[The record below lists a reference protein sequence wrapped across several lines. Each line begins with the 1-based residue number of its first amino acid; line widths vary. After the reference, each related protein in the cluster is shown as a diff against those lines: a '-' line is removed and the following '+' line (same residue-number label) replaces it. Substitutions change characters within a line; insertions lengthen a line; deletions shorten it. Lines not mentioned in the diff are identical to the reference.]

1 MAVYVL
7 ACMWPQIQFLA
18 HIKMQI
24 ALILKY
30 RIPGLVNP
38 TGIGWKYEPVW
49 KLLFI
54 QGDRLKFYNIF
65 LLLNNKI
72 NKLSFPGWTI
82 IGFGDL

>member
-1 MAVYVL
+1 MRWRKSLKIIISQKREPRRILDQLKSMNISNNNLSRIMAVYVL

-38 TGIGWKYEPVW
+38 TGIG
-49 KLLFI
+49 
-54 QGDRLKFYNIF
+54 
-65 LLLNNKI
+65 
-72 NKLSFPGWTI
+72 
-82 IGFGDL
+82 